1 MIQPVFAVDS
11 RNHLRY
17 TMITG
22 VNSKMKKRELDELYA
37 LLRNMEEKKR
47 HG

>member
-11 RNHLRY
+11 RNHLCH

>member
-11 RNHLRY
+11 RNHLCY

-22 VNSKMKKRELDELYA
+22 VNSEMKKRELDELYA

>member
-1 MIQPVFAVDS
+1 MIQPFFAVDS
-11 RNHLRY
+11 RNHLCY

-22 VNSKMKKRELDELYA
+22 VNSEIKKREFDELYA

>member
-11 RNHLRY
+11 RNHLCY

-22 VNSKMKKRELDELYA
+22 VNSEIDELYA

>member
-1 MIQPVFAVDS
+1 
-11 RNHLRY
+11 
-17 TMITG
+17 MITS

>member
-11 RNHLRY
+11 HNHLCY